1 MQARCSSGK
10 MTLAVVASVVIALQ
24 AVASDAAI
32 TSVTTS
38 SEVLVG
44 AETFGFSTNAS
55 DVVVSTGA
63 NTFMVRFGF
72 NHNSAGGSLVEQ
84 TLQGLGK
91 YAAGFTVGSSGNY
104 DLTVSVRRVG
114 ELRRAQTLLGDIN
127 CGADVAPLSGPSL
140 TLNAVETG
148 PALEQLAL
156 PGVSIPRGSGT
167 TAIELPEGTVSQTV
181 RLEARPKL
189 DDVSL
194 IFQMAASLIE
204 DDVLGC
210 ELAARLGAQNGMTL
224 LCDNC
229 VYPGVFA
236 PRDINQDGLFVTVT
250 IEDLCGNGGSNA
262 GEECDLGERNGPGSC
277 CTTTCQ
283 LREQDEICRV
293 PVGDC
298 DQPDACTGAS
308 PECSADAKRPASHV
322 CRAAAADGCDVAEQC
337 SGADDACPPD
347 LRRGD
352 GFLCRPAD
360 AAALGCDFAE
370 VCDGGVCQ
378 PDVKAPPG
386 STCQSD
392 ANPCTNERC
401 DDNGQCAHIPVTPT
415 GKICDDALF
424 CNGEDRCNAAG
435 VCGLH
440 LNAPCSG
447 TQTCDE
453 VGNACLA
460 EPPILVTNADDSG
473 PGSLR
478 FAMGTA
484 FDQAGAD
491 SISFDPDFFSTPR
504 RIRLTSPLPD
514 INGDLSILG
523 PGASLLS
530 VDGANLDRVFKVGS
544 GVIADLRGLTITGGN
559 AGSAA
564 GGGILNGGTLTI
576 TRCHITGNTAA
587 FGGGISNE
595 LGALLNVDKSTIS
608 NNTATGNS
616 TGGGI
621 ASSSEVMITNSTIS
635 GNRATGSGG
644 DNGGGLRLGS
654 ATIENSTITNNFAV
668 GPSRAGGLRISVGTV
683 TLRNSIIAAN
693 TASTPDVSSTS
704 GSLSSGGFNLIGNP
718 GPIAVN
724 GTNDQKGTPDEP
736 LDSLLFPLA
745 NNGGETPTHALRVT
759 SPALDQGSRFGA
771 IADQRGATRRFDVAS
786 IAGPGDQSDI
796 GAVEMQAAIVTNADD
811 TGAGSLR
818 QVIADAPA
826 NGDILFDPAF
836 FSVPRT
842 IALEREIGI
851 AQNLTMNGPGANLL
865 TLSGGNRN
873 GVFRVPAG
881 GLHVAISGAT
891 LSGGDAVNAGGAIV
905 SGSNLALSR
914 CAIVGSHAGSFGGA
928 VHVSSGSVAAFTDC
942 TFSGNSSGVRGGAVE
957 LFNASASF
965 TNCTISGNTASF
977 GGGGG
982 ISLIA
987 GIGDQTLA
995 ITNST
1000 IANNIGTAAGGI
1012 RLEAGAGGSVSLT
1025 LRSSIIAN
1033 NTGPSVSESPGVG
1046 GTTTVTSLGF
1056 NLTSDDGGGY
1066 LTDDTDQTNTDPRL
1080 GALQYNGGPTQTHM
1094 PLLAS
1099 PAIDQGNSAG
1109 VATDQRGRTRSFDAP
1124 DIPAIPGSDNS
1135 DIGAVEAHPVIVMN
1149 NANAGDG
1156 SLRQVIGNAP
1166 EGADV
1171 LFDPQF
1177 FAQPRNIVLDGDILV
1192 GTSLSIH
1199 GPDALLNV
1207 SGSSLGR
1214 VFNIASDAPVTI
1226 SDMAILN
1233 GKSQFNGGAIASNS
1247 DLALT
1252 RCTVGNSETDA
1263 QGGGVFLHGA
1273 VGTFT
1278 DSLIGRNVASGR
1290 GGGIGLDAASAT
1302 LTNCTVFGN
1311 TATRFGGGISL
1322 VTSSGNQ
1329 TLVVINSTIT
1339 ENEGSD
1345 SAGIRVE
1352 ALAAPLSAGATLRN
1366 SILAGNVGPNL
1377 RALAATDATATIKS
1391 LGYNLSDDDGAG
1403 LLDHPTDQ
1411 IETNPLLGPLQD
1423 NGGPTLT
1430 HALLP
1435 GSPAIDKGAS
1445 SGSSTDQRGFPR
1457 PLDDPAI
1464 DNAQDGDG
1472 ADIGAF
1478 ELSLP
1483 EPTPTQTVTPT
1494 STTTPTGMA
1503 IPTATRTPTPTTG
1516 IGNPTPTR
1524 TPTPTTAGG
1533 SPTPTVTPTAPAPA
1547 CTGDCNRNG
1556 AVSVDELIVGVGIA
1570 LGRQPVGD
1578 CLALDRDAGG
1588 AVDIAELI
1596 AGVDNA
1602 LNECPLSQP

>member
-1 MQARCSSGK
+1 MQARHSSGK
-10 MTLAVVASVVIALQ
+10 TTLAVVAAVVIALQ
-24 AVASDAAI
+24 AVAADAAI
-32 TSVTTS
+32 TGVSTS
-38 SEVLVG
+38 SELLAGEQSVDS
-44 AETFGFSTNAS
+44 STS
-55 DVVVSTGA
+55 VVDVVMSSAADSFT
-63 NTFMVRFGF
+63 VRLGLNV
-72 NHNSAGGSLVEQ
+72 NHAGGSLNEQ
-84 TLQGLGK
+84 TVEGSGR
-91 YAAGFTVGSSGNY
+91 YTVGN
-104 DLTVSVRRVG
+104 
-114 ELRRAQTLLGDIN
+114 
-127 CGADVAPLSGPSL
+127 
-140 TLNAVETG
+140 
-148 PALEQLAL
+148 
-156 PGVSIPRGSGT
+156 
-167 TAIELPEGTVSQTV
+167 
-181 RLEARPKL
+181 
-189 DDVSL
+189 
-194 IFQMAASLIE
+194 
-204 DDVLGC
+204 
-210 ELAARLGAQNGMTL
+210 
-224 LCDNC
+224 
-229 VYPGVFA
+229 YPGVFA
-236 PRDINQDGLFVTVT
+236 PRDINQDGLFVEVT
-250 IEDLCGNGGSNA
+250 IEDLCGNGGSNP
-262 GEECDLGERNGPGSC
+262 GEQCDLGERNGPGSC

-283 LREQDEICRV
+283 LRQQDEICRL
-293 PVGDC
+293 PAGDC
-298 DQPDACTGAS
+298 DQPDACTGVS
-308 PECSADAKRPASHV
+308 PECSADVKRPASQV
-322 CRAAAADGCDVAEQC
+322 CRAAAADGCDIAESC
-337 SGADDACPPD
+337 SGSDDACPPD

-352 GFLCRPAD
+352 GVLCRPANPD
-360 AAALGCDFAE
+360 AQGCDFAE

-378 PDVKAPPG
+378 PDAKAAPG

-401 DDNGQCAHIPVTPT
+401 DDNGQCAHIPVTPP

-424 CNGEDRCNAAG
+424 CNGEDRCSAAG

-460 EPPILVTNADDSG
+460 QPPILVTNADDGG

-504 RIRLTSPLPD
+504 RIVLGSALPD

-523 PGASLLS
+523 PGASLLTI
-530 VDGANLDRVFKVGS
+530 DGANLDRVFNVGS
-544 GVIADLRGLTITGGN
+544 GVTADLRGLTITGGN
-559 AGSAA
+559 AGAGA
-564 GGGILNGGTLTI
+564 GGGVLNGGGLTV
-576 TRCHITGNTAA
+576 TGCHITGNTAA

-595 LGALLNVDKSTIS
+595 LGASLSVDKSTIS

-644 DNGGGLRLGS
+644 DNGGGLRLGA

-693 TASTPDVSSTS
+693 TASTPDVSSSS

-724 GTNDQKGTPDEP
+724 GTNDQKGTPAEP
-736 LDSLLFPLA
+736 LDPLLFPLA
-745 NNGGETPTHALRVT
+745 DNGGGTPTHALRVN
-759 SPALDQGSRFGA
+759 SPALDTGSRFGA
-771 IADQRGATRRFDVAS
+771 IADQRGATRPFDVAS

-811 TGAGSLR
+811 RGAGSLR

-826 NGDILFDPAF
+826 NADVLFDPAF

-842 IALEREIGI
+842 IALESEIGI
-851 AQNLTMNGPGANLL
+851 ATNLTITGPGANLL
-865 TLSGGNRN
+865 TLSGGNLN
-873 GVFRVPAG
+873 GIFRVPAG

-928 VHVSSGSVAAFTDC
+928 VHVSGSVAAFTDC
-942 TFSGNSSGVRGGAVE
+942 TFSGNTSGFRGGAVE

-982 ISLIA
+982 ISLITFV
-987 GIGDQTLA
+987 GDQTLA

-1000 IANNIGTAAGGI
+1000 IANNTGDAAGGI
-1012 RLEAGAGGSVSLT
+1012 RLEAGAGVTVSLT

-1033 NTGPSVSESPGVG
+1033 NSGPSVTESPGVG
-1046 GTTTVTSLGF
+1046 GTTTVTSLGY

-1080 GALQYNGGPTQTHM
+1080 GPLQYNGGPTQTHM

-1099 PAIDQGNSAG
+1099 PAIDQGNSTG
-1109 VATDQRGRTRSFDAP
+1109 VTTDQRGRTRSFDAA

-1156 SLRQVIGNAP
+1156 SLRQVIANAP

-1177 FAQPRNIVLDGDILV
+1177 FAQSRNILLDSEILV

-1207 SGSSLGR
+1207 FGSALGR
-1214 VFNIASDAPVTI
+1214 VFNIAADAPVTI
-1226 SDMAILN
+1226 SDMAILD

-1263 QGGGVFLHGA
+1263 QGGGVFLHDA

-1278 DSLIGRNVASGR
+1278 DSLIGRNSSGGR

-1345 SAGIRVE
+1345 GAGIRVE
-1352 ALAAPLSAGATLRN
+1352 ALAAPLSAAATLRN

-1377 RALAATDATATIKS
+1377 RALAATGATATIKS

-1411 IETNPLLGPLQD
+1411 IDTDPLLGPLQD

-1445 SGSSTDQRGFPR
+1445 SGSSTDQRGFLR

-1483 EPTPTQTVTPT
+1483 EPTPTQTDTPT
-1494 STTTPTGMA
+1494 STPTPTGIA
-1503 IPTATRTPTPTTG
+1503 
-1516 IGNPTPTR
+1516 NPTPTR
-1524 TPTPTTAGG
+1524 TPTPTTGIDNPTPTRTTTPTTGSG

-1578 CLALDRDAGG
+1578 CQAFDRNADD

-1602 LNECPLSQP
+1602 LNDCPLSQP